1 MKAALKT
8 LALAISLV
16 TLGLV
21 WIGASP
27 AAAGPLPY
35 ASGIVQA
42 DGTIL
47 SGTFFTVTHTGTGQY
62 TVTYDSAT
70 FGRTP
75 AMSVTAF
82 GTNGNQ
88 VVIATV
94 FSERKAHGKVVFSI
108 LTSSTAGTFTP
119 IDSGFQFTIVV
130 T

>member
-1 MKAALKT
+1 MKDSFRT
-8 LALAISLV
+8 LSLAFTV
-16 TLGLV
+16 LGLA
-21 WIGASP
+21 WAGTAP

-47 SGTFFTVTHTGTGQY
+47 SGSFFTVAHTSPGQY

-70 FGRTP
+70 FGRIP

-82 GTNGNQ
+82 GINGDKIA
-88 VVIATV
+88 IATV
-94 FSERKAHGKVVFSI
+94 YRETRANHKVTFSI
-108 LTSSTAGTFTP
+108 RISQTAGSFTP
-119 IDSGFQFTIVV
+119 LDSGFQFVIVV